1 MISKQPLRYSNL
13 SKEKWLA
20 VRSITDYHNI
30 VIKKADKCSCVI
42 IWDRSDYLIEVEKQ
56 LNDKAIYKDVIFNTN
71 IVSNL
76 TEKSKKIVED
86 SGRGGCDN

>member
-30 VIKKADKCSCVI
+30 VIKTADKGSCVI
-42 IWDRSDYLIEVEKQ
+42 IWDRSDYIIEVEKQ
-56 LNDKAIYKDVIFNTN
+56 LNNKAIYKDVIFNTN

-76 TEKSKKIVED
+76 TEKSKKIIED
-86 SGRGGCDN
+86 SGRGDCDN